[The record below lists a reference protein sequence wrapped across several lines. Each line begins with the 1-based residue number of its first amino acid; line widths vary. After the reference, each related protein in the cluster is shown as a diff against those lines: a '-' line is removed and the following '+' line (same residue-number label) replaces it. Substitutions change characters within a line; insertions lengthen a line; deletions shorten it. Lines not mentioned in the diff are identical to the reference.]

1 MALQVPPLPHSRRP
15 RRRTRPALLLRAALI
30 VAFAA
35 SLGLAQEDP
44 APIGDLSPLSPADCT
59 YALADW
65 QSVDDASWPA
75 EQVPFAGTMYGRA
88 DLEPLLAIV
97 DDGALRADV
106 ALAQQLVV
114 YKLNLLRG
122 ATPSSEATDAAA
134 EAEAIFELGA
144 AGLPTGTEE
153 IDAATLDRMTALLP
167 ILEAANSANPCA
179 DATGE

>member
-1 MALQVPPLPHSRRP
+1 MALQFPPLPHSRRP

-65 QSVDDASWPA
+65 QSADASWPA
-75 EQVPFAGTMYGRA
+75 EQVLFAGRMYDRV

-106 ALAQQLVV
+106 ALVQQLVV